1 MSFNLNSLVPKDTD
15 QKSGSGQSFNVNSLV
30 AKGTQASADL
40 EQEKQSNTPDEYDTG
55 TQNAWLNLADFF
67 IPDSIMDII
76 ASGGAQPFSTGAKTP
91 IGHSMV
97 YPERAEKM
105 RSEMATN
112 VLGEEKYL
120 PLSNPELTMDQ
131 RARAS
136 TIAQMG
142 DPFTYTG
149 KGLVKM
155 GLSALSQVAPTYVS
169 SVASELAVGAAADAD
184 LSPTAQMAVGL
195 TTGVLT
201 GVTTGTI
208 QTPMAFGVK
217 KAGGATTTLFNA
229 VKNRDKNIE
238 AGAEMLTKSISKDV
252 LAAQE
257 NLPQI
262 ISQAQRMAA
271 RLGYPDMKLA
281 HIAPLVANPSL
292 SRDFQAQYLKNP
304 AFKTKIDEAV
314 SEYNMVLKEY
324 TQKFGGKPSSSARA
338 MTKAI
343 EDERKQILK
352 AQTIKDQVLEVQQNK
367 IEDSITEISEQ
378 LNVAGDSIESGQK
391 IKNLQSAQQGIA
403 QQNLSKG
410 YKKILNEGAE
420 QGVSMPSNNVGSLYN
435 LHQTLQLKEMFGK
448 GNRFSTLV
456 DKLLK
461 PKIEETGEF
470 RPPTNPDEV
479 KNPIPITR
487 EVFPEMTIEGID
499 SFKRELNLMLRDK
512 NLSPS
517 QRATLTDM
525 KRGFD
530 KQLSEADPDFAALY
544 KAHDLRYLEEMGLP
558 FDMAGV
564 QAMSRAKFAQDATRK
579 IMKPEVAQQFLAI
592 AGKEGPEV
600 LRHSI
605 FIGLNNVIFKGGV
618 FNPKALDNWMA
629 KPDNKRLM
637 SMVDGLESELSNK
650 SGYVQSLQDQLVD
663 VGIARKTVHLDQTDT
678 LFKALDKNTNEVVK
692 EILDNAEQRNKWFEA
707 IDAMSPTNKA
717 AVIDG
722 ISQRMVQKAMSH
734 ARAKGVTIMD
744 HLTDPQYRPAYIK
757 ILGREG
763 FKGLEA
769 LAIIGDSKAV
779 LDLDRLQL
787 GTSAK
792 ERQFGQSK
800 LGVTIP
806 NVTAL
811 WRRPMISGA
820 QKVTILASMIGTK
833 SFQNASDQKL
843 IEFMLSPDFLKSVG
857 KGVSLK
863 DGKAFV
869 NGQSQD
875 LIMKLMEMEARG
887 AYSGGQTGMNQV
899 YTGEPTEERNR

>member
-40 EQEKQSNTPDEYDTG
+40 EQEKKSNTPDEYDTG
-55 TQNAWLNLADFF
+55 IQNAWLNLADFF

-76 ASGGAQPFSTGAKTP
+76 ASGGAEPFSTGAKTP
-91 IGHSMV
+91 IGHSIA
-97 YPERAEKM
+97 YPERGEKM

-149 KGLVKM
+149 KGIVKM

-217 KAGGATTTLFNA
+217 KAGGATSTLFNA

-292 SRDFQAQYLKNP
+292 SRDFQGQYLKNP

-324 TQKFGGKPSSSARA
+324 TQKFGGKPRSSARA

-343 EDERKQILK
+343 EDERKKILK

-678 LFKALDKNTNEVVK
+678 LFKALDKNTNEVVR

-707 IDAMSPTNKA
+707 IDAMSPANKI

-722 ISQRMVQKAMSH
+722 LSQRMVQTAMSH
-734 ARAKGVTIMD
+734 ARAKGVTIME
-744 HLTDPQYRPAYIK
+744 HLTDPQFRPAYVK

-787 GTSAK
+787 GTFAK

-806 NVTAL
+806 NITAL

-887 AYSGGQTGMNQV
+887 AYSGGQAGMNQV